1 MINKCVEIDFRKHL
15 NNEMPKWAVSYL
27 NRDNLLDYLEIMKVS
42 RRGEGLHRVC
52 ELNGLMHLLKRINCN
67 EKGDLIFSWD
77 TEAEMNKFIKKWSNR

>member
-1 MINKCVEIDFRKHL
+1 
-15 NNEMPKWAVSYL
+15 MPKWAVNYL

-42 RRGEGLHRVC
+42 RRGEGLYRVC

-77 TEAEMNKFIKKWSNR
+77 SEAEMNKFIKKWSSR